1 MNNSILTNITSLKIQ
16 RTINLSQKNIS
27 TALERMSSG
36 LKINHAK
43 DNAANCTISSKL
55 KNKISGL
62 ETASNNTMQATE
74 LLNTADSALNNMIEK
89 IQRVRELCLQAMNS
103 TLGEKERAIIQEEI
117 EQLTLE
123 VQREKE
129 TVSYNNFKIF
139 DKKIQEKEEIL
150 PYAKELKYIEASG
163 LEYIDTGFVINK
175 DDNYKWVMSGDFR
188 GNSNC
193 YIGANGF
200 MEVVFNGNEVS
211 LSNSIKTSLS
221 GNDKIECSYNNNIES
236 LTVNGVDISTK
247 NWSSWNSN
255 NIKIGAFRLG
265 NANNTWYH
273 DANAS
278 KFKGKI
284 SSYQLYKDDV
294 LVADY
299 IPVVDHYG
307 TVCMYDKIS
316 EKLMYNAGIGEF
328 KEGPPV
334 KEPPQD
340 KIFSIQ
346 IGADAGLDNKI
357 DLEIGFDF
365 VGITNDVLTIESA
378 RNSLKEADGLIKSLS
393 KSRSKI
399 GSALN
404 RMETIYELNQNN
416 IENLNIANSLIT
428 DTDMAQEASNL
439 TQSQILQQ
447 ISTSLF
453 TQSHNISSGLAL
465 KLLANWS

>member
-1 MNNSILTNITSLKIQ
+1 MNNSILTNMTSLRIQ
-16 RTINLSQKNIS
+16 RNFNLSQKSIS
-27 TALERMSSG
+27 TSLERLSSG
-36 LKINHAK
+36 LKLNHAK
-43 DNAANCTISSKL
+43 DNAANCVISSKL
-55 KNKISGL
+55 KNKLSGL
-62 ETASNNTMQATE
+62 DIASKNTQQATE
-74 LLNTADSALNNMIEK
+74 LLNTADTTLENMIEK
-89 IQRVRELCLQAMNS
+89 IQRVRGLCLQAMNE
-103 TLGEKERAIIQEEI
+103 TLGDEERMVLQEEI

-129 TVSYNNFKIF
+129 TVAYNDFAIF

-163 LEYIDTGFVINK
+163 YEYLDTGFVVNK
-175 DDNYKWVMSGDFR
+175 NDNYKWVMSGDFR
-188 GNSNC
+188 GNSTC

-200 MEVVFNGNEVS
+200 MEVIFNENNVG
-211 LSNSIKTSLS
+211 LSNGVNANLT
-221 GNDKIECSYNNNIES
+221 GNDKVECSYNNTTETLS
-236 LTVNGVDISTK
+236 VNGVDVTSK
-247 NWSSWNSN
+247 SWASWNSN
-255 NIKIGAFRLG
+255 NVKIGAFRLG
-265 NANNTWYH
+265 STSNTWFH
-273 DANAS
+273 SANVS

-299 IPVVDHYG
+299 IPVEDHYG
-307 TVCMYDKIS
+307 NICMYDKVT
-316 EKLMYNAGIGEF
+316 ERLVYNAGSGEF
-328 KEGPPV
+328 KAGPPA
-334 KEPPQD
+334 KDPPQD

-346 IGADAGLDNKI
+346 IGPDAGLDNKI

-365 VGITNDVLTIESA
+365 VGITNDVMTIDGA
-378 RNSLKEADGLIKSLS
+378 RNALKEADGLINSLS

-404 RMETIYELNQNN
+404 RMESIYNLNQIN

-439 TQSQILQQ
+439 TQSQILKE

-453 TQSHNISSGLAL
+453 TQSHQITSGLAL
-465 KLLANWS
+465 RLLT